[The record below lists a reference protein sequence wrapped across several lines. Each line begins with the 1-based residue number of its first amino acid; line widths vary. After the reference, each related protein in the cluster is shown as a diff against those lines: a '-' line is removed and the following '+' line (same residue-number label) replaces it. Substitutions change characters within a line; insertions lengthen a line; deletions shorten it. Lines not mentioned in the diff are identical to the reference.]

1 MDLTGTDP
9 GLDLDGKVAVVTGAG
24 AGLGRLLAAGLAEAG
39 AQVLAADIDEAAAD
53 ETARLV
59 GGRAVHC
66 DVTNPAAAERLVE
79 LAITLGGPHVLV
91 NNAGGWTPGEQYPA
105 AGPADWGTTLDLNL
119 RAPMHLTQLVLEPMA
134 RLGGG
139 AVLNIA
145 SSAGVGD
152 APYASPEYGAAKAGL
167 IRFTATLGDLPDVRV
182 TCLVPDWVGLD
193 RAHAELAEVPAP
205 QRPLVPPAEVVAAGL
220 DLLRGGRAGTI
231 VELSSGRS
239 PLVRSA

>member
-9 GLDLDGKVAVVTGAG
+9 GLNLDGKVAVVTGAG

-66 DVTNPAAAERLVE
+66 DVTNPAAAERLIE

-91 NNAGGWTPGEQYPA
+91 NNAGGWTPGEQYPV

-119 RAPMHLTQLVLEPMA
+119 RAPMHLTQLVLEPMT

-152 APYASPEYGAAKAGL
+152 APYGSPEYGAAKAGL